1 MIKLSDYLNYLNNE
15 IIQARKKADE
25 NAIEIAKEYAQHEY
39 LKFFKVPRYSL
50 PSVKMDI
57 PIKITDIDSDA
68 DKNFPLNETKLIQDV
83 NERILVVN
91 KERQLNIK
99 PISIRN
105 IQTEDFKYLLNSV
118 RGNSRLETGR
128 LSKIETTTQTPDI
141 KIPPTR
147 AIVANPSIPIT
158 PQKPIERPIDGTST
172 EEESQVLTEIY
183 TNVLNRYSL
192 INSKLNNIYIDPN
205 TNSAED
211 KDKLFINLHVE
222 MEEEG
227 IRIVSYQDKDGK
239 TIEQITFE

>member
-1 MIKLSDYLNYLNNE
+1 MVKLSDYLDYLNNE

-25 NAIEIAKEYAQHEY
+25 NAVAIAKEYAKHEY
-39 LKFFKVPRYSL
+39 LKYFKVPRYSL

-68 DKNFPLNETKLIQDV
+68 DRNFPLDESKLIDDV
-83 NERILVVN
+83 NKRILVIN
-91 KERQLNIK
+91 KERQLNIQ
-99 PISIRN
+99 PISTKT
-105 IQTEDFKYLLNSV
+105 IQNDDFKGILNNV
-118 RGNSRLETGR
+118 RGGGGTESSR

-141 KIPPTR
+141 KPLPTR
-147 AIVANPSIPIT
+147 TIAAT
-158 PQKPIERPIDGTST
+158 PQKPVARPTEGTTT
-172 EEESQVLTEIY
+172 EEESTALKQIY
-183 TNVLNRYSL
+183 SEVLNRYSL